1 MIRIDNNIALHTYY
15 DVVGCECNSNCEQL
29 NICLMI
35 LKYNNHHI
43 KKDIQLG
50 ILFILESLFSKSYS
64 FPIRMIATK
73 QMLFASK
80 KLLYTTVFVK
90 MSASKN
96 YVSIILFSKKNIIQ
110 SVVCYTS

>member
-15 DVVGCECNSNCEQL
+15 NVVGCECNSNCEQL

-43 KKDIQLG
+43 KKDIQVG

-64 FPIRMIATK
+64 FPIRMIA
-73 QMLFASK
+73 
-80 KLLYTTVFVK
+80 
-90 MSASKN
+90 N
-96 YVSIILFSKKNIIQ
+96 
-110 SVVCYTS
+110 